1 MMESLLPES
10 WLRSLERKL
19 SQIGWGMG
27 AGRYADYSAAFSLA
41 AALLAYAVDGSLLP
55 FALAVPVLALSL
67 PDFLARQRSS
77 AMDRAL
83 PDALYN
89 ASSVAGFSAFEEVL
103 EALSRGKGPLAAEFS
118 RVRND
123 ASLGRSPP
131 DALHAAGRR
140 NDSRSFRRV
149 CGLLATGYAMGA
161 DMAVALR
168 EAADDISD
176 TASAVRER
184 AAGLAIEKWTLLL
197 AGGVVVPFTLGMMV
211 SLTSSLDLGALSD
224 FGVGLGGTEKS
235 DLHEAAVLGNEIYLA
250 AYSLLA
256 AFFVAHLEGKI
267 ERALPYA
274 LALVPA
280 SSIIFNLAKS
290 GALSFF

>member
-1 MMESLLPES
+1 MMEALLPDQ

-19 SQIGWGMG
+19 SQAGWGIS
-27 AGRYADYSAAFSLA
+27 AGKYADYSVAISFSA
-41 AALLAYAVDGSLLP
+41 TLLAYAVDYSLLLP
-55 FALAVPVLALSL
+55 ALAVPALALML

-77 AMDRAL
+77 AIDRAL
-83 PDALYN
+83 PDALYR
-89 ASSVAGFSAFEEVL
+89 ASSVAGFSAFEAVL
-103 EALSRGKGPLAAEFS
+103 DALSRGSGPLAGEFS

-123 ASLGRSPP
+123 VSLGRSPP

-140 NDSRSFRRV
+140 NGSRTFRRV
-149 CGLLATGYAMGA
+149 CGLLAAGYSLGA
-161 DMAVALR
+161 DTAAALR
-168 EAADDISD
+168 EAADDISE

-197 AGGVVVPFTLGMMV
+197 AGGIVVPFTLGMMV
-211 SLTSSLDLGALSD
+211 SLTGSLDLGALSD
-224 FGVGLGGTEKS
+224 FGVGLNGTEKAG
-235 DLHEAAVLGNEIYLA
+235 LHSAAVLGNEIYLA

-256 AFFVAHLEGKI
+256 AVFVAHLEGKI

-290 GALSFF
+290 GALGFF

>member
-1 MMESLLPES
+1 MMESLLPEP

-19 SQIGWGMG
+19 SQVGWGMG

-41 AALLAYAVDGSLLP
+41 AVLLACAVDGSLLLP
-55 FALAVPVLALSL
+55 ALAVPALALSL

-77 AMDRAL
+77 AIDRAL

-103 EALSRGKGPLAAEFS
+103 EALSRGSGPLAAEFAA
-118 RVRND
+118 VRNGV
-123 ASLGRSPP
+123 SLGRSPP

-149 CGLLATGYAMGA
+149 CGLLAAGYAMGA
-161 DMAVALR
+161 DMAAALR
-168 EAADDISD
+168 EAADDISE

-224 FGVGLGGTEKS
+224 FGVGLDVGQKAE
-235 DLHEAAVLGNEIYLA
+235 LHSAAVLGNEIYLA

-256 AFFVAHLEGKI
+256 AVFVAHLEGKA
-267 ERALPYA
+267 ERALPYS
-274 LALVPA
+274 LILVPA

-290 GALSFF
+290 GALMLF